1 MVEQYELCHQPLLEI
16 LKIMD
21 KPKFQYDI
29 DIGPQHHI
37 YYYISATLYTLQG
50 FNEVDFEKAIH
61 YLFNVMLIVY
71 KNLETMENLPFIF
84 YDQILNLI
92 KAIKINGKTTF
103 FKQIQASKFTKNI
116 NIITDELLSDIS
128 NERVSLF

>member
-1 MVEQYELCHQPLLEI
+1 MVQQYELCHQPLLEI

-21 KPKFQYDI
+21 KPNFQYDI

-50 FNEVDFEKAIH
+50 VNEVDFEKVIH

-103 FKQIQASKFTKNI
+103 FKQIKTYKLMTNI
-116 NIITDELLSDIS
+116 KSDEILSDIT